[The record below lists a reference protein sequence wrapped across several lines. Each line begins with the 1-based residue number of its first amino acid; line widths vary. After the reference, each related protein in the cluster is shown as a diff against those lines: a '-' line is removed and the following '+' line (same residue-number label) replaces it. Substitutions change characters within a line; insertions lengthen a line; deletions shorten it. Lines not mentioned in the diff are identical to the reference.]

1 MGRLDDITLEQLHEI
16 REQTEG
22 GKPRERVL
30 AAIGRKQ
37 GDQLDTL
44 AERHG
49 VVEKTIRNWLDRF
62 EEEPIEQAP
71 YDAPRPGGPS
81 KLDSGERE
89 RLFEQLQESPIEHG
103 YDRQAWSP
111 KLLLHHVKEEY
122 GVEYS
127 KGHAYT
133 LLHEAGLSWRTARPR
148 DHEADPED
156 EAEFQETVEKRPE
169 LTEKTV
175 VVVDQFTSTSAQYND
190 VAGTKS
196 GRIRR

>member
-1 MGRLDDITLEQLHEI
+1 MSRLDDITIEELHEI

-49 VVEKTIRNWLDRF
+49 VVEKTIRNWLGRF

-89 RLFEQLQESPIEHG
+89 RLFEQLQESPIERG

-133 LLHEAGLSWRTARPR
+133 LLHEAGLSAGTARPR
-148 DHEADPED
+148 NHEADPED
-156 EAEFQETVEKRPE
+156 EAEFQETVEK
-169 LTEKTV
+169 
-175 VVVDQFTSTSAQYND
+175 N
-190 VAGTKS
+190 
-196 GRIRR
+196 GRN